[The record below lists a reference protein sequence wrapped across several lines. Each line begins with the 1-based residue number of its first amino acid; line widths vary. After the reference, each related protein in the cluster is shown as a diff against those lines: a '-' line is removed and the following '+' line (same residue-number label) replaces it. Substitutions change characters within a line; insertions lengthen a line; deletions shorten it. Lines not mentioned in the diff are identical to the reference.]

1 MTSIYVDKTLYQN
14 VDYVLKELQKKFK
27 NRTLRMSDF
36 EINVS
41 KLCDEDFSTEDQM
54 MSSDL
59 GTDLELDFDGGE
71 IKMTSSR
78 KSTSPLV
85 KQLSK
90 EEMEFRDHMETI
102 MSVFE
107 NETKQLDSKIDT
119 ERKRIQKKYQAN
131 LNIEV
136 QKRTLQLNET
146 IKNLKNRIEVLE
158 SEMDELVIS
167 FKQEKK
173 GLDEL
178 YQNEMKRK
186 LLQLKMNNDD
196 WPKTKV

>member
-1 MTSIYVDKTLYQN
+1 MTSVCVDKTLYQN
-14 VDYVLKELQKKFK
+14 VDYFLKELQKKFK
-27 NRTLRMSDF
+27 NRTLRISDF
-36 EINVS
+36 EIDVS
-41 KLCDEDFSTEDQM
+41 KLCDENFSSEDQI
-54 MSSDL
+54 MSGDL

-71 IKMTSSR
+71 IKMTSLR
-78 KSTSPLV
+78 KSTPPLV

-107 NETKQLDSKIDT
+107 NETRQLDSKIET
-119 ERKRIQKKYQAN
+119 ERKRIQKKYQMN
-131 LNIEV
+131 LNTEV
-136 QKRTLQLNET
+136 QKRTSQLNET

-167 FKQEKK
+167 FKKEKK

-178 YQNEMKRK
+178 YQNEMNKK
-186 LLQLKMNNDD
+186 LLQLKMNKDD
-196 WPKTKV
+196 WPKTKI

>member
-1 MTSIYVDKTLYQN
+1 
-14 VDYVLKELQKKFK
+14 
-27 NRTLRMSDF
+27 MSG
-36 EINVS
+36 
-41 KLCDEDFSTEDQM
+41 
-54 MSSDL
+54 DL

-71 IKMTSSR
+71 IKMTSLR

-90 EEMEFRDHMETI
+90 EEMAFRDHMETI

-107 NETKQLDSKIDT
+107 NETRQLDSKIET
-119 ERKRIQKKYQAN
+119 ERKRIQKKYQMN
-131 LNIEV
+131 LNTEV
-136 QKRTLQLNET
+136 QKRTSQLNET

-167 FKQEKK
+167 FKKEKK

-178 YQNEMKRK
+178 YQNEMNKK
-186 LLQLKMNNDD
+186 LLQLKMNKDD
-196 WPKTKV
+196 WPKTKI